1 MTELIADLFVSLDG
15 FAGGVNTEAFF
26 GYGGPELDTWVRDT
40 LQQPQV
46 IVMGRV
52 TYEAL
57 AGMSMAAADEGS
69 IRMNELPKA
78 VVSKTLSEP
87 LAWPNTRLIGGDL
100 GAGIRALKSESPG
113 MLRTIGSMALVS
125 SMLKLGLVDLLRV
138 TIFPLIL
145 GPDGREPV
153 YAGYARAGYGLA
165 DTRVLDSR
173 LVMLEY
179 RPSPGAGRS
188 V

>member
-1 MTELIADLFVSLDG
+1 MAELIADLFVSLDG
-15 FAGGVNTEAFF
+15 FAGGVNTGAFF
-26 GYGGPELDTWVRDT
+26 GYGGPELDQWVRDT
-40 LQQPQV
+40 LEQPQV

-52 TYEAL
+52 TYEVMSA
-57 AGMSMAAADEGS
+57 MSMAAADEGS

-78 VVSKTLSEP
+78 VVSKTLAEP
-87 LAWPNTRLIGGDL
+87 LAWPNTRLISGDL

-113 MLRTIGSMALVS
+113 MLRTIGSMALVN
-125 SMLKLGLVDLLRV
+125 SMMKLGLVDLLRV
-138 TIFPLIL
+138 TIFPLTL
-145 GPDGREPV
+145 GPDGRQPF
-153 YAGYARAGYGLA
+153 YAGYPRTGYDLAGF
-165 DTRVLDSR
+165 RVLDSR